1 MTILTRKIV
10 EIETQLKILY
20 EQQEMLKQELSMKA
34 TLQAQQELTDI
45 QMIIYE
51 KKQVMSQLRTE
62 IGKESIDSKQ
72 LNHFSWFCFE
82 SWIKNRPYN
91 QIEQKPIP
99 PKIWNVKKFAN
110 AFIGY

>member
-62 IGKESIDSKQ
+62 IGKESTDSKQ
-72 LNHFSWFCFE
+72 LNHFS
-82 SWIKNRPYN
+82 
-91 QIEQKPIP
+91 
-99 PKIWNVKKFAN
+99 
-110 AFIGY
+110 